1 MLNALIVSQVMLWL
15 AVVVLGV
22 VCLALVRQI
31 GVLYERIMPVGAL
44 VVDKG
49 PAVGSTAP
57 AFDLRDLN
65 ARAVKVGG
73 LAQDSR
79 STFLFFV
86 SPTCPVCKKL
96 LALLPSLQAREGANY
111 RFVLASDGEHK
122 VHEAFY
128 RKAGLQAFPYVLSEE
143 LGMAYHIGRLPYAVV
158 IDAEGKVRSK
168 GLVNTREH
176 LESLLEAHELNVASI
191 QEFMAHRDEQPAA
204 HANAQQQA

>member
-1 MLNALIVSQVMLWL
+1 MQNALVISQAMLWL
-15 AVVVLGV
+15 SVVVLGL

-49 PAVGSTAP
+49 PAVGAVAP
-57 AFDLRDLN
+57 AFELRDLYQ
-65 ARAVKVGG
+65 REVRVGG
-73 LAQDSR
+73 IAADSR

-111 RFVLASDGEHK
+111 RFVLASDGPRTE
-122 VHEAFY
+122 HEAFY
-128 RKAGLQAFPYVLSEE
+128 RKAGLEAFPYVLSQE

-158 IDAEGKVRSK
+158 IDGEGKVRSK
-168 GLVNTREH
+168 GLVNNREH
-176 LESLLEAHELNVASI
+176 LESLFEANEMGVASI
-191 QEFMAHRDEQPAA
+191 QEYVARREER
-204 HANAQQQA
+204 HAQA